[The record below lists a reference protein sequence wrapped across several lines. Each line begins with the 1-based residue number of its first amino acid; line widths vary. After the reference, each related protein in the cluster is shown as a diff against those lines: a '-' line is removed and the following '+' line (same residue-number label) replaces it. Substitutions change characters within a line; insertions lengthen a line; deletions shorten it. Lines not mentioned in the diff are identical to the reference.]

1 MLRTTCTPSSWSL
14 PASVLEDSDG
24 VLENR
29 MLLDDLREECRD
41 AEERADINDALR
53 LVPVRLC

>member
-1 MLRTTCTPSSWSL
+1 M
-14 PASVLEDSDG
+14 EDCEG

-53 LVPVRLC
+53 LLPERLC